1 MKKSIGKIAAALI
14 LSGFGLAG
22 GMSFAAE
29 FEVLDRFSVDGY
41 TVLRGSAA
49 ITGGSFAVGGST
61 FIIKG
66 GSIGIGT
73 DSPTGK
79 LHVST
84 GTGATSLFVSNS
96 GSTAGNVGIGT
107 TAPVTK
113 LDIGGGVRI
122 ANDDSACD
130 AAKAGTI
137 RFTGTSFEGCTGT
150 TWKIFENSP
159 PYLTSISP
167 VTGVMGG
174 GYPITLT
181 GSGFASPA
189 TVTIGGNSA
198 AGVAVVSGLTVTAT
212 VPAQTSGGAKDVKI
226 TNPDGLS
233 SILTGAF
240 TVSPSLTSVSP
251 VTGAMGGGYTLT
263 LTGSGFDTS
272 AGVTGVT
279 IGGVSATGV
288 TVVSGVTITATV
300 PAQTF
305 GGAKDVVV
313 TNPGGLTSTLAGAFT
328 VPPSLTSITPV
339 SGAMG
344 GGYAITL
351 TGSGF
356 APSAAVTIG
365 GVSATGVTVVSGV
378 SITAVVPAQSSGGPK
393 NVVATNPGGPAS
405 TLAGAFTV
413 LPSLTSVSPVA
424 GATRG
429 GYPITLSGSGFAANA
444 TVTIGGVSA
453 TGVTV
458 ASGVTITATVPLQTS
473 IGAQNVVVSN
483 PDGPTST
490 LTGQFTAQG
499 SGETQAKAGVSC
511 YGIKK
516 ITGGS
521 YGDGAYWINPN
532 GAGAYQIYC
541 DMTTDGGGWTL
552 IAGITA
558 DNAHD
563 TSAAVTPGNLTSA
576 GGKGKLS
583 DANINILRTASGS
596 DGVVRLSCNGSTDY
610 FDYRSTVWHAD
621 YVGYPNGTG
630 WDVYTQPWGTAPSTG
645 GGVSYPNQP
654 GCWAYSVWGQ
664 STIYGYSGW
673 TGCHPGSGT
682 PTGSGTTWI
691 R

>member
-1 MKKSIGKIAAALI
+1 M
-14 LSGFGLAG
+14 
-22 GMSFAAE
+22 
-29 FEVLDRFSVDGY
+29 
-41 TVLRGSAA
+41 LRGSAD
-49 ITGGSFAVGGST
+49 IPGGAFTVGGST
-61 FIIKG
+61 FVVKG
-66 GSIGIGT
+66 GNVGIGT
-73 DSPTGK
+73 AAPYAKLSVNGTFLTETGGANIPNLLFGSPG
-79 LHVST
+79 LNYGQIQNDST
-84 GTGATSLFVSNS
+84 GVWSLGYGATNASKGTPVVSWNT
-96 GSTAGNVGIGT
+96 GGNVGIGT

-122 ANDDSACD
+122 ANDDGVCD

-150 TWKIFENSP
+150 AWKIFENSP

-167 VTGVMGG
+167 VTGAMGG

-251 VTGAMGGGYTLT
+251 VTGAMGGGYALT

-288 TVVSGVTITATV
+288 TVASGVTITATV

-305 GGAKDVVV
+305 GGAKDVLV

-328 VPPSLTSITPV
+328 VPPSLTSISPV

-365 GVSATGVTVVSGV
+365 GVSASGVTVVSGV

-473 IGAQNVVVSN
+473 IGAQNVVVAN

-521 YGDGAYWINPN
+521 YGDGAYWINPGG
-532 GAGAYQIYC
+532 GAFQIYC
-541 DMTTDGGGWTL
+541 DMTADGGGWTYF
-552 IAGITA
+552 AGVTNDGA
-558 DNAHD
+558 FRNVD
-563 TSAAVTPGNLTSA
+563 AVTPGNLTSA
-576 GGKGKLS
+576 GGTGKLS
-583 DANINILRTASGS
+583 DTNINLIRAASGS
-596 DGVVRLSCNGSTDY
+596 EGVARFTCGGNTDY
-610 FDYRSTVWHAD
+610 FDYRSAAWYSVAGTNHA
-621 YVGYPNGTG
+621 NCNG
-630 WDVYTQPWGTAPSTG
+630 WDVYTQPWGTATTG
-645 GGVSYPNQP
+645 ACATYVNQSGPWSYN
-654 GCWAYSVWGQ
+654 SWGQ
-664 STIYGYSGW
+664 TMIWGYDGGT
-673 TGCHPGSGT
+673 TGCYNGSAWSQT
-682 PTGSGTTWI
+682 GTTFM